1 MLKEIAKPKA
11 GQLKEGHGPCFVGE
25 VIVDNLA
32 NSSEQPFSTFREQI
46 TAGRLPNLAQHP
58 ATVAAKKRKEMLS

>member
-1 MLKEIAKPKA
+1 MLKEIANPKA
-11 GQLKEGHGPCFVGE
+11 GQLKVHEPRLAVE
-25 VIVDNLA
+25 VFIDNLA